1 MDFSF
6 FKNAS
11 PLFFYFISIISF
23 VLSNVSKEMNITLYY
38 GLLIVGVVFFFLG
51 LMRRIRQKQK

>member
-11 PLFFYFISIISF
+11 PLFFYFISIMSF